1 MSRITAATRPSPAK
15 LTRGSPGPSPT
26 ARVPL
31 GARLEARVSPIQKN
45 LFQRAA
51 DLSGRTLSEF
61 VIASA
66 QDAAERLIQ
75 DQGLIRLTPAEQTAF
90 VKGLLEDTEPG
101 PRLRQA
107 ALTYKKHMGLE

>member
-1 MSRITAATRPSPAK
+1 MSRTTTTEPPKSATAA
-15 LTRGSPGPSPT
+15 PG
-26 ARVPL
+26 ARAAR
-31 GARLEARVSPIQKN
+31 GARLEARVSLVQKN

-61 VIASA
+61 VVASA

-75 DQGLIRLTPAEQTAF
+75 DQNVIRLTPAEQTAF
-90 VKGLLEDTEPG
+90 VKGLLEDTEPA

-107 ALTYKKHMGLE
+107 AATYKKRIGLT